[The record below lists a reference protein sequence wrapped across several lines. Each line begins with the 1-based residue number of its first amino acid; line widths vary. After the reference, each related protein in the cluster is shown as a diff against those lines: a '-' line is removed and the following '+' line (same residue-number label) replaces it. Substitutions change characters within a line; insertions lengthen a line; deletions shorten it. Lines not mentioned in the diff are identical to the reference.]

1 MNSDSFH
8 QESVSS
14 RRLLCVSWHA
24 AGSQGCSAQED
35 RRCTGWATECGGCEW
50 TTEQCSRDSACAQ
63 DQLPPV
69 DAAPNGGDESQAPSP
84 ADATA
89 KSQELLGVG
98 EMPLHPAL
106 A

>member
-14 RRLLCVSWHA
+14 RRPLCVSWHA
-24 AGSQGCSAQED
+24 AGSQGCSTQKD
-35 RRCTGWATECGGCEW
+35 RRCTGWATERGGYER
-50 TTEQCSRDSACAQ
+50 TTERCSRGSACAR

-69 DAAPNGGDESQAPSP
+69 DAAPNGGGESQAPSP

>member
-1 MNSDSFH
+1 MNSDGFH

-14 RRLLCVSWHA
+14 RRPLCVSWHA
-24 AGSQGCSAQED
+24 AGSQGCSAQKD
-35 RRCTGWATECGGCEW
+35 QRCTGWATEGGGYEQ
-50 TTEQCSRDSACAQ
+50 TTEWCSRGSACAQ

-69 DAAPNGGDESQAPSP
+69 DAAPNVGGESQARSP
-84 ADATA
+84 ADATTE
-89 KSQELLGVG
+89 SQGLLGVR

>member
-14 RRLLCVSWHA
+14 RRPLCVSWHA
-24 AGSQGCSAQED
+24 AGSQECSAQKD
-35 RRCTGWATECGGCEW
+35 WRCIGWATVHGGYEQ
-50 TTEQCSRDSACAQ
+50 TTEWCLRGSACAW

-69 DAAPNGGDESQAPSP
+69 DAAPNVGGESQAQSP
-84 ADATA
+84 EDATM

-98 EMPLHPAL
+98 EMSLHCAL